1 MRPMF
6 KAFVLM
12 DVALVLIVVGVF
24 AVQRSLLFP
33 AVEEPLPASLP
44 LGIVR
49 LDVDD
54 QFALYLE
61 PTVSI
66 GSMSLEPRGWGLYW
80 RSIPGMAVIKE
91 GRVPRQWSVLVF
103 HCTTRWSPGRR

>member
-6 KAFVLM
+6 KAFVVM

-54 QFALYLE
+54 QFALYL
-61 PTVSI
+61 
-66 GSMSLEPRGWGLYW
+66 SL
-80 RSIPGMAVIKE
+80 IHI
-91 GRVPRQWSVLVF
+91 
-103 HCTTRWSPGRR
+103 